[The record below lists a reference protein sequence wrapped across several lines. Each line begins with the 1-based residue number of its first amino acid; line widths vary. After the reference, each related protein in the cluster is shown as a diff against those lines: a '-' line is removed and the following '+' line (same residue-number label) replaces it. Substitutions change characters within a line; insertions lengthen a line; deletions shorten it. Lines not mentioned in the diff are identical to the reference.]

1 MNRGRT
7 AAVLLL
13 CLTLLCGCAR
23 ADWADWAEEQA
34 EALCARMTAL
44 AVDEAYVSLFTGS
57 EEVLSQVERMAANE
71 GLEMEQVRR
80 FTLRSESSYAD
91 YVEWEG
97 LELPALSAVAGEE
110 LERRLAAMPPSLL
123 NGQAGAEWLAA
134 ASLLTVSETYQMP
147 EAFVPCIVLM
157 DFGTEAD
164 VMAVFT
170 RTGGDTVT
178 GQAVFVSADVVDAG
192 MDAVLLLYTED
203 EPEE

>member
-1 MNRGRT
+1 KPLWRKSGAPCRRLPRKGPLPKEEMRMNRGRT
-7 AAVLLL
+7 AAALLL

-23 ADWADWAEEQA
+23 ADWAEEQA

-134 ASLLTVSETYQMP
+134 ASLLTVSETY
-147 EAFVPCIVLM
+147 LM
-157 DFGTEAD
+157 
-164 VMAVFT
+164 
-170 RTGGDTVT
+170 
-178 GQAVFVSADVVDAG
+178 
-192 MDAVLLLYTED
+192 
-203 EPEE
+203 

>member
-7 AAVLLL
+7 AAALLL

-23 ADWADWAEEQA
+23 ADWAGDTA
-34 EALCARMTAL
+34 EALSARMTAL

-57 EEVLSQVERMAANE
+57 EEVLAQVERMAANE
-71 GLEMEQVRR
+71 GLEAGQVRR

-134 ASLLTVSETYQMP
+134 ASLLTVSVCP
-147 EAFVPCIVLM
+147 LHC
-157 DFGTEAD
+157 AD
-164 VMAVFT
+164 GLWH
-170 RTGGDTVT
+170 GGGRD
-178 GQAVFVSADVVDAG
+178 GGIHPDGRGYRHRAG
-192 MDAVLLLYTED
+192 CLCQRRRGGCGHGRGAASVYGR
-203 EPEE
+203 

>member
-13 CLTLLCGCAR
+13 CLMLLCGYAR
-23 ADWADWAEEQA
+23 ADWAGEQA

-170 RTGGDTVT
+170 RTGEDTVT